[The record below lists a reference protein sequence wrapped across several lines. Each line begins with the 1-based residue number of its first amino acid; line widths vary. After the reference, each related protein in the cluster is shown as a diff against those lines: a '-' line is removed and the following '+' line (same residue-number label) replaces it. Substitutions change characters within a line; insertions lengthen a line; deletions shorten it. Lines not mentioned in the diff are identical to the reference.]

1 MRILD
6 SVLVGRA
13 RRSVVG
19 NWSPL
24 VAAVLVV
31 VVLAAACGDPSARV
45 SDGSAKLTSTSNLGV
60 NATTQLLATVSGVQV
75 GFDPKD
81 HTHLFTATAG
91 SEWVATSLPKRLQ
104 ANWVYVGAGSSPDRA
119 LLGVIECRAGDE
131 CQQGSP
137 HLFEFDV
144 KTGGFT
150 TVPLPEIP
158 DSSHLGGIQGDGGRQ
173 WLLFSTFDNGVPTVD
188 RYERTGNSWK
198 RTPNPTFP
206 DDAPVMGTS
215 TCATGDTL
223 VVVARYGSAQS
234 APPTGLDGGP
244 NPSMAPTTTGAAG
257 GVSTVAPSDEPVRW
271 AAAQL
276 VGDKWT
282 PLDLPVTT
290 ARNLTLVCGGGLLG
304 VQDFATRPEIWFTAA
319 GGSGSWMSL
328 ADLAQTDTGGLAAI
342 LSAAAPGVL
351 SAAPTSS
358 ASPLLVE
365 VRNGS
370 FQVRRIGSGVTT
382 ETTPDGRSVT
392 AATKLVAAFGDHR
405 AETATFDDRSRV
417 RVADQPVIAERKAD

>member
-1 MRILD
+1 MGILD
-6 SVLVGRA
+6 SVLVGHT
-13 RRSVVG
+13 RRSVAR
-19 NWSPL
+19 NWAL
-24 VAAVLVV
+24 LAAGLLTV

-45 SDGSAKLTSTSNLGV
+45 SDGSTKPTSTSILGV
-60 NATTQLLATVSGVQV
+60 DATTQLLATVSGVQV

-81 HTHLFTATAG
+81 RTHVFTATAG
-91 SEWVATSLPKRLQ
+91 SEWVAAVLPDKLQ

-150 TVPLPEIP
+150 TVPLPEVT
-158 DSSHLGGIQGDGGRQ
+158 DTSQLGEIQGDGGRQ
-173 WLLFSTFDNGVPTVD
+173 WLLFSTFENGAPTVE

-206 DDAPVMGTS
+206 DVAPVRGTS

-244 NPSMAPTTTGAAG
+244 NPSTLSTTTGAAG
-257 GVSTVAPSDEPVRW
+257 SVSTVAPSDEPVRW

-304 VQDFATRPEIWFTAA
+304 VQDFATRPEIWLTTA
-319 GGSGSWMSL
+319 GGSGTWMSL

-358 ASPLLVE
+358 AAPLLVE
-365 VRNGS
+365 MRDGS
-370 FQVRRIGSGVTT
+370 FQLRRIRSGVTT
-382 ETTPDGRSVT
+382 KTTPDGRSVT
-392 AATKLVAAFGDHR
+392 AITKMVASFGDQR
-405 AETATFDDRSRV
+405 AETATFDDRSAV
-417 RVADQPVIAERKAD
+417 RVADQPVIAEQKAD

>member
-1 MRILD
+1 MRILGA
-6 SVLVGRA
+6 VLVGRA
-13 RRSVVG
+13 RRSVAG
-19 NWSPL
+19 YWSPL
-24 VAAVLVV
+24 VAGLLTVL
-31 VVLAAACGDPSARV
+31 VLAAACGDPSARV
-45 SDGSAKLTSTSNLGV
+45 SDSSTKPTSTSNLGV

-81 HTHLFTATAG
+81 RTHVFTATAG
-91 SEWVATSLPKRLQ
+91 SGWVATVLPDKLQ

-158 DSSHLGGIQGDGGRQ
+158 DNSHLGGIQGDGGRQ
-173 WLLFSTFDNGVPTVD
+173 WLLFSTFENGVPTVE

-206 DDAPVMGTS
+206 DDAPVMGTN

-223 VVVARYGSAQS
+223 VVVARYGSDQS
-234 APPTGLDGGP
+234 APPTGLDGGA
-244 NPSMAPTTTGAAG
+244 NPSTVPTTTGAAG
-257 GVSTVAPSDEPVRW
+257 SVSTVAPSDQPVRW

-282 PLDLPVTT
+282 PLDLPVST

-304 VQDFATRPEIWFTAA
+304 AQDFATRPEIWLTAA

-351 SAAPTSS
+351 STAPTSS
-358 ASPLLVE
+358 APPLLFE
-365 VRNGS
+365 MRDGS
-370 FQVRRIGSGVTT
+370 FQVRRIASGVTT

-392 AATKLVAAFGDHR
+392 AVTKMVASFGDQR
-405 AETATFDDRSRV
+405 AETATFDDRSAV

>member
-1 MRILD
+1 MRIIGA
-6 SVLVGRA
+6 VLVGHT
-13 RRSVVG
+13 RRSVAR
-19 NWSPL
+19 NWAPL
-24 VAAVLVV
+24 VAGLLTVL
-31 VVLAAACGDPSARV
+31 VLAAACGDPSARV
-45 SDGSAKLTSTSNLGV
+45 SDASATPTSTSNLGV

-81 HTHLFTATAG
+81 RTHVFTATAG
-91 SEWVATSLPKRLQ
+91 SEWVATLLPDKLQ

-119 LLGVIECRAGDE
+119 LLGVIECRAGEE

-150 TVPLPEIP
+150 AVPLPEVP
-158 DSSHLGGIQGDGGRQ
+158 DDSHLGGIQGDGGRQ
-173 WLLFSTFDNGVPTVD
+173 WLLFSTFENGVSTVD

-206 DDAPVMGTS
+206 NDAPVMGTS

-234 APPTGLDGGP
+234 APPTGLDGGA

-257 GVSTVAPSDEPVRW
+257 SVSTVAPSDEPVRW

-282 PLDLPVTT
+282 PLDLPVST

-342 LSAAAPGVL
+342 LSAAAPGLL

-365 VRNGS
+365 MRNGS

-392 AATKLVAAFGDHR
+392 AATKLVAAFGDQR
-405 AETATFDDRSRV
+405 AETATFDDRSAV